1 MNELQKKYEALKEYF
16 RSAGSAVIAFSGGVD
31 STFLMKVASDVL
43 KEKAVAVTI
52 KSDAF
57 SNREYEE
64 VLALCREYEFK
75 NEILQADCFA
85 VDEFVKNEKDRCYYC
100 KKNFFTK
107 ILDYAESKNIGIVC
121 EGSNMDDTGDYRPGM
136 KAVAEL
142 GVKSPLKEC
151 GLYKDEIRQLS
162 KELGLSTWN
171 KSSFACLATRIGYGE
186 IINKHKLEMIDS
198 GEQVLYELGF
208 KQFRVRL
215 YGENSARIEIYTE
228 DFEKLLENREHI
240 VNKFK
245 EAGFIY
251 VSLDLQGFRSG
262 SMNET
267 VKDL

>member
-1 MNELQKKYEALKEYF
+1 MNELQGKYEALKEYF
-16 RSAGSAVIAFSGGVD
+16 RKAGSAVIAFSGGVD

-43 KEKAVAVTI
+43 KENAVAVTV

-57 SNREYEE
+57 SKREYDE
-64 VLALCREYEFK
+64 VLALCKDYDFK
-75 NEILQADCFA
+75 NKVITADCFA
-85 VDEFVKNEKDRCYYC
+85 VEEFVKNIKDRCYYC
-100 KKNFFTK
+100 KKNFFSK
-107 ILDYAESKNIGIVC
+107 IIDYAESLNIKNIC

-151 GLYKDEIRQLS
+151 DLYKEEIRLLS

-228 DFEKLLENREHI
+228 DFERLLNTRDYI
-240 VNKFK
+240 VEKFK

-262 SMNET
+262 SMNESIKT
-267 VKDL
+267 L